1 MELQRLKNR
10 QRALRR
16 KLSKARKYMY
26 SEFQIER
33 IIQEIAEVG
42 NLIAIMQS
50 GREIIP
56 ESQRYIGSH

>member
-1 MELQRLKNR
+1 M
-10 QRALRR
+10 
-16 KLSKARKYMY
+16 ARKYMR

-50 GREIIP
+50 DMEVIT
-56 ESQRYIGSH
+56 EYQRYIGSH